1 MTNRRPELHRKLCE
15 FLGSNHVY
23 FQPPETV
30 KLSYPCIIYNLDNF
44 DVKRANN
51 KLYLGKDRYAVT
63 IISKDPDFPNVRELL
78 EWELCSFNRFFTSD
92 NLNHWTYEIYY

>member
-1 MTNRRPELHRKLCE
+1 MSRRPEFHKLLVD
-15 FLGSNHVY
+15 FLGSSHVY

-44 DVKRANN
+44 DVKQANN
-51 KLYLGKDRYAVT
+51 KLYLGKDCYAVT
-63 IISKDPDFPNVRELL
+63 LISKDPDWDKVRELL
-78 EWELCSFNRFFTSD
+78 EWQYCSFNRHFTVD

>member
-1 MTNRRPELHRKLCE
+1 MSRRLELHAKLAE
-15 FLGSNHVY
+15 FLGSDHVY
-23 FQPPETV
+23 FQPPESVRLTF
-30 KLSYPCIIYNLDNF
+30 PCIVYNLDDF

-63 IISKDPDFPNVRELL
+63 LISKDPDWPNVRELL
-78 EWELCSFNRFFTSD
+78 KWPLCSFNRFFTKD

>member
-1 MTNRRPELHRKLCE
+1 MSRRLELHAKLVD
-15 FLGSNHVY
+15 FLGSGHVY
-23 FQPPETV
+23 FQPPESVRLT
-30 KLSYPCIIYNLDNF
+30 YPCIIYNLDDF
-44 DVKRANN
+44 DVKRADNE
-51 KLYLGKDRYAVT
+51 LYLGKDRYAVT

>member
-1 MTNRRPELHRKLCE
+1 MTNRRLELHQKLCE
-15 FLGSNHVY
+15 FLESNHVY

-30 KLSYPCIIYNLDNF
+30 RLSYPCIIYNLDNF

-78 EWELCSFNRFFTSD
+78 KWELCSFNRFFTSD